1 MKKQKKSVVIS
12 LWRSLVLL
20 QVVMLFS
27 FCIHSY
33 TIFPDTEKHFFTM
46 IDKESVS
53 CYTLCLRVLR
63 VLRVFRDLHAVCFDF
78 SSANPAMRSVS
89 LQTVCPHLKSMCYS
103 RTIKYN
109 KSVPYVGTQCQQ
121 LYITAAFSEEEQL
134 CPFKRSSPEMKD
146 TAGFVFMDT
155 VRCGLDFPCGPS
167 AFRVPPGTSA
177 STLQ

>member
-1 MKKQKKSVVIS
+1 MKANEETKKKKSVVIS

-33 TIFPDTEKHFFTM
+33 TISP
-46 IDKESVS
+46 DKESVS
-53 CYTLCLRVLR
+53 CYTLCLR

-78 SSANPAMRSVS
+78 SSANPAIRSVS

-109 KSVPYVGTQCQQ
+109 KSVPYVGT
-121 LYITAAFSEEEQL
+121 
-134 CPFKRSSPEMKD
+134 
-146 TAGFVFMDT
+146 
-155 VRCGLDFPCGPS
+155 
-167 AFRVPPGTSA
+167 
-177 STLQ
+177 

>member
-1 MKKQKKSVVIS
+1 MKKQKKKKSVVIS

-33 TIFPDTEKHFFTM
+33 TISPDTEKHFFTM

-63 VLRVFRDLHAVCFDF
+63 VFRDLHAVCFDF
-78 SSANPAMRSVS
+78 SSANPAIRSVS

-121 LYITAAFSEEEQL
+121 VYISVLAAFSEEEQL
-134 CPFKRSSPEMKD
+134 YPFKRSSP
-146 TAGFVFMDT
+146 
-155 VRCGLDFPCGPS
+155 
-167 AFRVPPGTSA
+167 
-177 STLQ
+177 

>member
-1 MKKQKKSVVIS
+1 MYSVIGTWSVFFPSGMQTSSFWTAKHVYFKIMSLNLIAIEWNESKWRNKKKKSVVIS

-33 TIFPDTEKHFFTM
+33 TISPDTEKHFFTM

-63 VLRVFRDLHAVCFDF
+63 VFRDLHAVCFDF
-78 SSANPAMRSVS
+78 SSANPAIRSVS

-109 KSVPYVGTQCQQ
+109 KSVPYVGTQCQ
-121 LYITAAFSEEEQL
+121 
-134 CPFKRSSPEMKD
+134 
-146 TAGFVFMDT
+146 
-155 VRCGLDFPCGPS
+155 
-167 AFRVPPGTSA
+167 
-177 STLQ
+177 